1 MIRDHGCVE
10 LIETNP
16 FYYSHVTFGDRM
28 NLWQANQSRRLDGIR
43 FMFLPATLLFYARP
57 FPAAATSRSP
67 PHLASFAVQHLTA
80 QQPAVQHLAV
90 QQRGALV
97 VLPTSCPNLRLAVL
111 RF

>member
-1 MIRDHGCVE
+1 MIRDHGYVE
-10 LIETNP
+10 LIETNS

-28 NLWQANQSRRLDGIR
+28 NLWQANQSRPLDGIR

-80 QQPAVQHLAV
+80 QQPAVQ
-90 QQRGALV
+90 QRGALV